1 MIEFGHIQLAIAFA
15 EIAVS
20 FGFKTWLSVSGETA
34 ISGELKLWL
43 EALSPTFILDMDSAW
58 TFFDWPH
65 KFLLYYYLYFIIFL
79 IPFFFFFHFSF
90 CFYFF

>member
-20 FGFKTWLSVSGETA
+20 FGFKTWLSVSDETA

-43 EALSPTFILDMDSAW
+43 EALSTTFYIG
-58 TFFDWPH
+58 
-65 KFLLYYYLYFIIFL
+65 YG
-79 IPFFFFFHFSF
+79 
-90 CFYFF
+90 